1 VLQELD
7 DSRSHVGLQDE
18 RDVTF
23 ASVTDI
29 GESPADISQDFFT
42 VVVHEDACQGWNTAG
57 HSLKF
62 RTRAATAEVC
72 KGPASI
78 SNERRIVLSLIE

>member
-18 RDVTF
+18 RDVAL

-29 GESPADISQDFFT
+29 REGPADVSQDFFT
-42 VVVHEDACQGWNTAG
+42 VVAHEDASQGWNTAS

-62 RTRAATAEVC
+62 GTRAATTEVC